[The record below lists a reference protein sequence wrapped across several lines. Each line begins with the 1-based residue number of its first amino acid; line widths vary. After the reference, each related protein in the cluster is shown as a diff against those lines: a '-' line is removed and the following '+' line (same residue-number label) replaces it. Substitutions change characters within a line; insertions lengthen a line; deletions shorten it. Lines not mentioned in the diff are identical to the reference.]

1 MLTFVIPCF
10 NEEKNI
16 SELYARLSKILT
28 DISNNSEVIFV
39 DDGSTDNTL
48 NEIKKIHSIDKR
60 VHYLSF
66 SRNFGQQSALL
77 AGIHIAKGD
86 AVITLDADLQ
96 HPVSL
101 IPLFIKEWKSGYE
114 IVQAQR
120 INTTNINK
128 FKRFSSIF
136 FYKTINFIS
145 DINLAEGCS
154 DFRLLDKRVIKAL
167 CRLRENNFFFRGI
180 ISWCGFKTKYIP
192 YTANERYTG
201 KSQYSIKR
209 MTMLAFDGITAFTI
223 KPLRLS
229 ILLSMLFVLFAII
242 EIIYVLYITLYL
254 QQAIS
259 GWASL
264 MILVSIL
271 GAMILLMLGIIGEYI
286 GRIFIQVKERP
297 SYIIRESA

>member
-128 FKRFSSIF
+128 FKRLSSIF
-136 FYKTINFIS
+136 F
-145 DINLAEGCS
+145 
-154 DFRLLDKRVIKAL
+154 
-167 CRLRENNFFFRGI
+167 
-180 ISWCGFKTKYIP
+180 TK
-192 YTANERYTG
+192 
-201 KSQYSIKR
+201 Q
-209 MTMLAFDGITAFTI
+209 L
-223 KPLRLS
+223 
-229 ILLSMLFVLFAII
+229 ILFLI
-242 EIIYVLYITLYL
+242 
-254 QQAIS
+254 
-259 GWASL
+259 
-264 MILVSIL
+264 
-271 GAMILLMLGIIGEYI
+271 
-286 GRIFIQVKERP
+286 
-297 SYIIRESA
+297 